1 MTHLTRMAV
10 GAVAAAAFLALAPTA
25 TAVADPAPRAAGK
38 DWTKIEAVLNA
49 KQQACKVPVKDGS
62 AWKIYNRLDARHA
75 DARRVRA
82 TLTATRSG
90 TATTRD
96 WDSGWVRKG
105 NVSDVGAFIV
115 PDGDI
120 WALTMTEYGDQAG
133 GGGELGVADIG
144 RC

>member
-1 MTHLTRMAV
+1 MNLLTRTAV
-10 GAVAAAAFLALAPTA
+10 GVVAAVALVAPAAAAHAA
-25 TAVADPAPRAAGK
+25 PAPRAAGK
-38 DWTKIEAVLNA
+38 NWTKIEAVLNA
-49 KQQACKVPVKDGS
+49 KQQACKVPVNDGT

-90 TATTRD
+90 ASTSRS

-105 NVSDVGAFIV
+105 NVSDVGAFTV
-115 PDGDI
+115 PKGAI
-120 WALTMTEYGDQAG
+120 WALTMTERGDQAG
-133 GGGELGVADIG
+133 GGGELAVADIG

>member
-1 MTHLTRMAV
+1 MNPLTRMAV
-10 GAVAAAAFLALAPTA
+10 GAVAAAVLVAPATAALAA
-25 TAVADPAPRAAGK
+25 SAPRAAGK

-49 KQQACKVPVKDGS
+49 KQQACKVPVNGGT

-90 TATTRD
+90 VSTSRN
-96 WDSGWVRKG
+96 WDSGWVRRG
-105 NVSDVGAFIV
+105 NVSDVGAFTV
-115 PDGDI
+115 PDGAI

-133 GGGELGVADIG
+133 GGGELAVADIG